1 MPTHKYEG
9 RDNIPVVEAG
19 EYLANVTGFEFK
31 LSKSGNDML
40 ELRLSTEPDGAKL
53 YEYLVFTDSMGW
65 KIDVVLKALGL
76 APKEGEEIDIDEK
89 FVEDHI
95 MFAQGWVQVVVEEY
109 EGKKRNKIA
118 QWITNKP
125 VPAKAEGTF

>member
-53 YEYLVFTDSMGW
+53 YEYLVFT
-65 KIDVVLKALGL
+65 LGS
-76 APKEGEEIDIDEK
+76 
-89 FVEDHI
+89 
-95 MFAQGWVQVVVEEY
+95 
-109 EGKKRNKIA
+109 
-118 QWITNKP
+118 
-125 VPAKAEGTF
+125 